1 MAGWVSVDE
10 GVSTYASLLV
20 HARRACSPNGS
31 GAHMHACLGMCRM
44 SLVSF
49 VFGQRA
55 LIQRQYFSSKKHARV
70 GSEHD
75 LQQELRLPVKV
86 THRVK
91 IEVMVVCTNT

>member
-1 MAGWVSVDE
+1 MGWVSVDE

-49 VFGQRA
+49 VFGQRT
-55 LIQRQYFSSKKHARV
+55 LIQRLLTKHARI

-75 LQQELRLPVKV
+75 LLQVLRPPVQV
-86 THRVK
+86 TPSL
-91 IEVMVVCTNT
+91 N

>member
-1 MAGWVSVDE
+1 MAAWV
-10 GVSTYASLLV
+10 VSEEVYYEPAGALLQGLG
-20 HARRACSPNGS
+20 PNGS
-31 GAHMHACLGMCRM
+31 RVHTCMHACLGMCKT

-49 VFGQRA
+49 VFGQRT
-55 LIQRQYFSSKKHARV
+55 LIQRQYSNTHARI

-75 LQQELRLPVKV
+75 LLQELRLPVKV